1 MEDRTRIGNAGFPST
16 AWTIVVQAQGADA
29 GAQRALEQLCRSY
42 WSPLYA
48 FARRSGWSREDAE
61 DATQAFFT
69 RIVEGSYLEHARRE
83 KGRLRSFLL
92 TCFKRYLGDQR
103 EKARAIRRGGDRE
116 ILSFDAAA
124 LEEVLAGE
132 GFDGSPERAFDRRW
146 AHAVLDAALDELER
160 EYRDRG
166 KADLFQEISPFLT
179 GGDEGYRGPAE
190 RLGMQENAVGV
201 AVYRLRKK
209 FAETMRRLVLATV
222 DDPGEVESE
231 LRHLMS
237 SLG

>member
-1 MEDRTRIGNAGFPST
+1 M
-16 AWTIVVQAQGADA
+16 QAQGEDEL
-29 GAQRALEQLCRSY
+29 AQAALEQLCRSY
-42 WSPLYA
+42 WAPLYA
-48 FARRSGWSREDAE
+48 FARRSGWAREDAE
-61 DATQAFFT
+61 DVTQAFFT
-69 RIVEGSYLEHARRE
+69 RIVEGTYLENARRE

-103 EKARAIRRGGDRE
+103 AKARAHKRGGDRE

-132 GFDGSPERAFDRRW
+132 GLEGSPERAFDRRW
-146 AHAVLDAALDELER
+146 AHAVLDAALGELER
-160 EYRDRG
+160 EYEEKG
-166 KADLFQEISPFLT
+166 KADLFRELSPFLT
-179 GGDEGYRGPAE
+179 GNDEGYRGPAE

-222 DDPGEVESE
+222 DDPGEVEAE
-231 LRHLMS
+231 LRHLMG